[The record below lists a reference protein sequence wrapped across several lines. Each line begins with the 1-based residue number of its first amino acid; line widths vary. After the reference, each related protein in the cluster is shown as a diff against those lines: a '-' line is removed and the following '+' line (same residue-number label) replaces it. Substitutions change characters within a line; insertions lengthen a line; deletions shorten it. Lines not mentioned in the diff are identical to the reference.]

1 MDALE
6 VKLAKIVGAANVSN
20 EKADIEA
27 FASDKSFVKPI
38 PPRLIVKAYSGAE
51 VEAIIKLAKDTK
63 TPVVTVSS
71 GAPHFR
77 GDTVPSVP
85 EAIILDLSGMK
96 KVLNINKLHRM
107 AVIEPGVTYGELAEA
122 LQKEGLE
129 LAPCLA
135 PRATKSVVGSL
146 LELEPRLNAMHQWAY
161 TDPLRCVEVT
171 WGDGNR
177 MYTGEAG
184 GQVMDVAQQWQENK
198 WQVEPLGPMMLDF
211 YRLLTGAQGTMGAV
225 TWASVRC
232 ELAHQA
238 HKAFLVPAKTEKEL
252 IEFIYQVVRKRFSD
266 ELFLMNSAQLASLA
280 GENEEQITS
289 LKAELPPYI
298 AVVGV
303 GGRDLLPQERM
314 QQQEADIKDIAQQLG
329 FVPAASL
336 AGVSAEH
343 VFKKASQP
351 CTGVYWKDRA
361 KGSFQDIFFTTV
373 IDKIA
378 EYIDKM
384 YELAAKAS
392 YKTSDIGIYV
402 QPVHCGSAY
411 HIEFT
416 LPYNPNCKVGTA
428 KTKALFF
435 EASETFSAMGAFYSR
450 PYGNWSELQMNKDA
464 MGKKTLDT
472 LKKIFDPE
480 GIMNPGKLCL

>member
-6 VKLAKIVGAANVSN
+6 VKLAEIVGAANVSN

-27 FASDKSFVKPI
+27 FTSDKSFVKPI
-38 PPRLIVKAYSGAE
+38 PPRLIVKAHSGAE
-51 VEAIIKLAKDTK
+51 VEAIIKLAKDTR

-85 EAIILDLSGMK
+85 EAIILDLSEMK
-96 KVLNINKLHRM
+96 KILNINKQHRM

-122 LQKEGLE
+122 LHQKGLE

-184 GQVMDVAQQWQENK
+184 GQVMDVGQQWNENK

-232 ELAHQA
+232 ELMHQA
-238 HKAFLVPAKTEKEL
+238 HKAFFVPAKTKKEL
-252 IEFIYQVVRKRFSD
+252 IEFIYQVVRRRFSD
-266 ELFLMNSAQLASLA
+266 ELFVMNSAQLASLA
-280 GENEEQITS
+280 GENEEQIVS

-314 QQQEADIKDIAQQLG
+314 NQQEADIKDIAQQLG
-329 FVPAASL
+329 FVPVAAL

-343 VFKKASQP
+343 VYKKAAQP
-351 CTGVYWKDRA
+351 CDGVYWKDRV

-373 IDKIA
+373 IDKIP
-378 EYIDKM
+378 EFIDKM
-384 YELAAKAS
+384 YELAAKAA
-392 YKTSDIGIYV
+392 YKTSDIGIYI

-411 HIEFT
+411 HVEFT

-428 KTKALFF
+428 KTKGLFN
-435 EASETFSAMGAFYSR
+435 EASEAFSAMGAFYSR
-450 PYGNWSELQMNKDA
+450 PYGNWAELQMNKDA